1 MKVLNDILGYD
12 LKIYQDQDFFCFS
25 LDSVILANLAKIN
38 LRTKKILD
46 LGSGNGVIPLI
57 LSLRTK
63 AFIEGV
69 EIQEDLVSMAQ
80 ESVQYNHLDSQIK
93 IYHQDMRE
101 LCSDSNLYDTYDLIV
116 SNPPYFKENERSTKN
131 KDIHKVIARHEVSI
145 TLEEVVDIASR
156 LLKEGGTFSM
166 IHRVDR
172 FMEILF
178 LLKKYQL
185 EPKYVRF
192 VYDHIHIKPNMV
204 YIEAIK
210 GGRSNL
216 IVDKPFILYHDG
228 KKTEEYERLMKE
240 VM

>member
-1 MKVLNDILGYD
+1 MKVLNDILDYN
-12 LKIYQDQDFFCFS
+12 LKIYQNQDFFCFS
-25 LDSVILANLAKIN
+25 LDSVILANFAKVN

-69 EIQEDLVSMAQ
+69 EIQKDLVSLAQ
-80 ESVQYNHLDSQIK
+80 ESIRYNHLDYRIK
-93 IYHQDMRE
+93 IYHQDMKDFAKN
-101 LCSDSNLYDTYDLIV
+101 SSLYDTYDLIIC
-116 SNPPYFKENERSTKN
+116 NPPYFKENEKSTKN
-131 KDIHKVIARHEVSI
+131 KDIHKIIARHEVYIS
-145 TLEEVVDIASR
+145 LEEIIR
-156 LLKEGGTFSM
+156 ITFKLLKEGGTFSL

-178 LLKKYQL
+178 LLRQYHL

-192 VYDHIHIKPNMV
+192 VYDHIDIEPNMV
-204 YIEAIK
+204 YIEAVK
-210 GGRSNL
+210 YGKSNL
-216 IVDKPFILYHDG
+216 IVDKPFILYHKG
-228 KKTEEYERLMKE
+228 QKTEEYKKLMKE